1 MPLKEECD
9 IELKEIWWKK
19 RNGKREKE
27 RQRVGGK
34 ISFLSTDKVK
44 NLCAKGEKDEYIER
58 KIENKTDREKE
69 VRDLF
74 YLVHRQRWG

>member
-1 MPLKEECD
+1 MERER
-9 IELKEIWWKK
+9 KK
-19 RNGKREKE
+19 

-44 NLCAKGEKDEYIER
+44 NLCAKGEKDEDIER
-58 KIENKTDREKE
+58 KIENKTDRAKE

-74 YLVHRQRWG
+74 LCCTAKGGG

>member
-1 MPLKEECD
+1 MERER
-9 IELKEIWWKK
+9 KK
-19 RNGKREKE
+19 

-58 KIENKTDREKE
+58 KIENKTDRAKE

-74 YLVHRQRWG
+74 CVVPPKAGDELKL